1 MLAIWRQRSGW
12 LSNMSHPTTLV
23 ECLLKKPR
31 DALNTAWICIPS
43 KYSYWCLAR
52 VHACTGAMQLHRV
65 NALVGYQTCPIQ
77 QHSWNVYLKNRVTRL
92 IRHEFVFQVNI
103 LTDAWHVYMHAQ
115 GQCNFTCDLR
125 AGFSWNARTA
135 GVQSRFYVSNPN
147 LPTDPAIT

>member
-1 MLAIWRQRSGW
+1 MDAIDARNLASTLWLAIKHVPF
-12 LSNMSHPTTLV
+12 N
-23 ECLLKKPR
+23 
-31 DALNTAWICIPS
+31 NTRGMFV
-43 KYSYWCLAR
+43 K
-52 VHACTGAMQLHRV
+52 
-65 NALVGYQTCPIQ
+65 
-77 QHSWNVYLKNRVTRL
+77 KNRVTRL